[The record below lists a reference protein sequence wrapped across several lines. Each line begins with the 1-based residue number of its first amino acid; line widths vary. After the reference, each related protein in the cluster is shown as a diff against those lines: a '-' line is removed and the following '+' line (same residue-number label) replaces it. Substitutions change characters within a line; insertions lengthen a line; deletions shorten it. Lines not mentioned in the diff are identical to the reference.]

1 MYIRVDTPQC
11 HFGVCLGGMVV
22 THTQNFIFVVHHRS
36 HFVDGMV
43 AILSDFGGG
52 FKKFREMV
60 FHLSLA
66 TVVL

>member
-1 MYIRVDTPQC
+1 
-11 HFGVCLGGMVV
+11 
-22 THTQNFIFVVHHRS
+22 
-36 HFVDGMV
+36 MV